1 MRYLWYSIYAF
12 VGSLALYSLFF
23 NRPERGPQNPQP
35 LSTATPLSV
44 TVPSPEGQTD
54 VQIALLLDTSSS
66 MDGLIQ
72 QARTQL
78 WDIVAELQTDDKD
91 QPRTVS
97 VALYQYGN
105 NRLTRDS
112 GFIER
117 LSELTTELDAVSV
130 KLHALSTSGGKE
142 YAPTAILK
150 AVEELNWSEDD
161 SVERVI
167 VIAGNEG
174 FNQGD
179 VAAERAMKKAA
190 SKGIKVL
197 PIFCANGGATSTG
210 LASWKRAAQLAQTEL
225 DTIDPD
231 KVVVELETPYD
242 AKIVEKYKEL
252 QETRLTYGDQAYVNE
267 VESVSSAANGYVA
280 GQSTAVQ
287 ASRAVAQT
295 RQGYQQDLTADY
307 GTKVDIERLQPA
319 QLPSQLR
326 GLSKDQ
332 QVEVIQQYQVKRA
345 QLEGEIE
352 GLRKKRTAAKKGMRV
367 ENAGMPAP
375 SLGGSVKAKL
385 R

>member
-1 MRYLWYSIYAF
+1 MRYLWYSIYVF
-12 VGSLALYSLFF
+12 VGSLAIYSLFF
-23 NRPERGPQNPQP
+23 HRAEKSRPDPQP
-35 LSTATPLSV
+35 VAVETPVIL
-44 TVPSPEGQTD
+44 PESKDGQTD
-54 VQIALLLDTSSS
+54 VQIAILLDTSSS
-66 MDGLIQ
+66 MDGLIN

-91 QPRTVS
+91 RPRTVS

-105 NRLTRDS
+105 SRLSSDS
-112 GFIER
+112 GFIQQ
-117 LSELTTELDAVSV
+117 LSDLTTELDAVSV

-161 SVERVI
+161 SVEKVI
-167 VIAGNEG
+167 VVAGNEG

-179 VAAERAMKKAA
+179 VTPERALKKADA
-190 SKGIKVL
+190 KGIKVL

-210 LASWKRAAQLAQTEL
+210 LASWKRAAQLAQIEL

-231 KVVVELETPYD
+231 KVVAELETPYD
-242 AKIVEKYKEL
+242 AKIVEKYKQL
-252 QETRLTYGDQAYVNE
+252 QETRLTYGDQDYLHE
-267 VESVSSAANGYVA
+267 VESVSYAANGYVTQ
-280 GQSTAVQ
+280 QSTAVQ

-295 RQGYQQDLTADY
+295 RQGYRQDLTADH
-307 GTKVDIERLQPA
+307 GTKVVLERLQPT

-332 QVEVIQQYQVKRA
+332 QLQVIQQNKATRA
-345 QLEGEIE
+345 QLEKEIE
-352 GLRKKRTAAKKGMRV
+352 DLRKKRTAAQRAMYV
-367 ENAGMPAP
+367 EDAGMPAP